1 VALVDGGRLICHVSA
16 DVLAWKLLL
25 GNGLFNQTFDRL
37 FRSYS

>member
-1 VALVDGGRLICHVSA
+1 MDGGRLICHVFA
-16 DVLAWKLLL
+16 DVLAWELLL